1 MGRYAPESYRTTNRR
16 QTPTP
21 ENPLGGSGDLFWG
34 VKRFEEE
41 EARERRGIA
50 GADED

>member
-1 MGRYAPESYRTTNRR
+1 MQVFRVDRSMKGRHAPESYRTTNRG

-21 ENPLGGSGDLFWG
+21 ENPLGGSGDCFWS

-41 EARERRGIA
+41 EA
-50 GADED
+50 